1 MMIQIRRN
9 MLVAI
14 DEMKLK
20 ASSPIIMVIKGA
32 QMMIKAER
40 TRPLIG
46 NCRWLSWPKNLLH
59 LLSPPKVTEKSRRP
73 AL

>member
-1 MMIQIRRN
+1 MMIQIKRN

-32 QMMIKAER
+32 QMMIKAEKIQGGYVLKLAQ
-40 TRPLIG
+40 T
-46 NCRWLSWPKNLLH
+46 N
-59 LLSPPKVTEKSRRP
+59 
-73 AL
+73 